1 MSFIWTNSS
10 KSGLCDR
17 LIDLF
22 IITSY
27 AQLYKKDL
35 YLTWKIQPINEI
47 QKKIWNPIRFNDY
60 KIENVKQ
67 YFQFPDCIHFL
78 SCKELDNKIKNKNK
92 NDILFTNYLGGVYSP
107 ITFYEKFIDKN
118 FKKEEYETL
127 FQKLIHQFQPTKKL
141 LNLVSNIPTN
151 LITVHL
157 RRTDKSSKYVSAS
170 AAYGIDLK
178 DMDNLNNKTKNLINL
193 FIEKDFHHFYFASDC
208 SQTKQE
214 YEKYFKNQCQNN
226 SINYKT
232 NQDIE
237 QTYLDIYLMSQSKYI
252 ILSQK
257 HSSFSLF
264 SSMINQSQ
272 FIYFYKDSIIH
283 NNKYSNLNHIC
294 FIDNF
299 KLND

>member
-1 MSFIWTNSS
+1 MSFIWNNSS

-22 IITSY
+22 IITTY
-27 AQLYKKDL
+27 AQLYKKNL
-35 YLTWKIQPINEI
+35 FLTWEIQPINEI

-78 SCKELDNKIKNKNK
+78 SNEELHNKIKNKK
-92 NDILFTNYLGGVYSP
+92 NEDIIFSNYLGGIYSP
-107 ITFYEKFIDKN
+107 ITFYENFIDKN
-118 FKKEEYETL
+118 FKKEEYITL
-127 FQKLIHQFQPTKKL
+127 FQKLIHQFQPTQKL
-141 LNLVSNIPTN
+141 LNIVSNIPEN

-157 RRTDKSSKYVSAS
+157 RRTDKSSKYVSPSDAH
-170 AAYGIDLK
+170 GIDLK
-178 DMDNLNNKTKNLINL
+178 DIDNLNNKTINLINL
-193 FIEKDFHHFYFASDC
+193 FIKKDFHHFYFASDC
-208 SQTKQE
+208 PRTKQE
-214 YEKYFKNQCQNN
+214 YEKYYQNQHQKIVNFK
-226 SINYKT
+226 I

-252 ILSQK
+252 ILSQR

-272 FIYFYKDSIIH
+272 FVYFYRDSLVN
-283 NNKYSNLNHIC
+283 NNKYSNFNHIC
-294 FIDNF
+294 FIDDIKIN
-299 KLND
+299 K